1 MDPTQRSVRAR
12 VGDRIVVHGHRVG
25 QPERNGEVSEVL
37 GEDGAPPF
45 MVRWEDDGHVSRFY
59 PGSDAFA
66 NTRRT
71 RTRPAHKEATR
82 ALDLGR
88 SRVRG

>member
-1 MDPTQRSVRAR
+1 MDSTQGSVRAR

-25 QPERNGEVSEVL
+25 QPVRHGEVSEVL

-59 PGSDAFA
+59 PGSDAFVQGQADA
-66 NTRRT
+66 NQ
-71 RTRPAHKEATR
+71 PGA
-82 ALDLGR
+82 
-88 SRVRG
+88 

>member
-59 PGSDAFA
+59 PGSDAFVQHQADA
-66 NTRRT
+66 NQ
-71 RTRPAHKEATR
+71 A
-82 ALDLGR
+82 G
-88 SRVRG
+88 V